1 MTRQTDQSPDLQAMA
16 RQIMRDAGFHPILP
30 REATLEIESISEK
43 VTAVSAGNDI
53 RDLRTLL
60 WSSIDNADSR
70 DLDQIEYAEAL
81 PDGGTRMLVGIA
93 DVDIYV
99 RKDSAIDRHALA
111 NATSVYTGIATFP
124 MLPDELSAGLTSLL
138 PDVDR
143 LAVVTEL
150 TLNDKGEVKGVDAYR
165 ALVRNHAKLVYEP
178 VGAWLERHGPIPAEV
193 GRIPGLREQVL
204 LQYDA
209 MELLELYRKREGAL
223 NFETPEA
230 RPITVNGH
238 VVDIIVREQ
247 NEAQEMIEDA
257 MVATNNATAE
267 FLRSRGYP
275 AIQRVVRE
283 PEQWPSIVKLAR
295 KFGDKLPDRPDSPAL
310 AAFMLRQR
318 IANPK
323 GYSELSFS
331 IIKLI
336 GASEYVVVAPG
347 EPSLEHFSL
356 ALRGYAR
363 TTAPNRRYI
372 DLITQRLLKAA
383 IIGAPSP
390 YTLDELAEIA
400 RHCRDRERI
409 ARKVER
415 QMRKSA
421 AAILIGDRIG
431 QLFNA
436 IVTGVKPRG
445 TFVRVTN
452 PPVEGKVVRG
462 ERRMQVG
469 QKVKVRLIGIN
480 ADRGFIDFEGV

>member
-1 MTRQTDQSPDLQAMA
+1 MA
-16 RQIMRDAGFHPILP
+16 REIMRDAGFHPTLL
-30 REATLEIESISEK
+30 REAVAELEHISEK
-43 VTAVSAGNDI
+43 GPLPSAGEDI
-53 RDLRTLL
+53 RDLRSLL

-93 DVDIYV
+93 DVDAYV
-99 RKDSAIDRHALA
+99 PKDSAIDRHART
-111 NATSVYTGIATFP
+111 NATSVYTGIITFP

-143 LAVVTEL
+143 LAVITEL
-150 TLNDKGEVKGVDAYR
+150 TLDNNGEVRGVDAYR
-165 ALVRNHAKLVYEP
+165 ALVRNQAKLVYEP
-178 VGAWLERHGPIPAEV
+178 VGAWLERHAPIPVEV
-193 GRIPGLREQVL
+193 GRIPGLRQQVL

-283 PEQWPSIVKLAR
+283 PEQWPSIVKLAQ
-295 KFGDKLPDRPDSPAL
+295 KLGDNLPAHPDSPAL

-318 IANPK
+318 LANPK

-347 EPSLEHFSL
+347 EESQEHFSL

-372 DLITQRLLKAA
+372 DLVTQRLLKAA
-383 IIGAPSP
+383 ISGAPSP
-390 YTLDELAEIA
+390 YTVDELAEIA
-400 RHCRDRERI
+400 HHCRDRERI

-421 AAILIGDRIG
+421 SAILIGGRIG
-431 QLFNA
+431 EVFNA
-436 IVTGVKPRG
+436 IVTGVKPKG
-445 TFVRVTN
+445 TFVRLTD

-462 ERRMQVG
+462 GHRMQIG
-469 QKVKVRLIGIN
+469 QKVKVRLVGIN